1 MRLGIDIHVLR
12 QVQSGLYY
20 YVWNLVNSLV
30 EGDHAHQITLFLY
43 GPRCLNT
50 RERLR
55 QLRNAFQNARIEHFW
70 DGAPLRL
77 LSTSRAAELLG
88 SPRFLRT
95 FDKNVVLPIWH
106 RIETSDKLPIK
117 WRADGRSVS
126 RRVDVFHHPYGL
138 ILPVNDRAN
147 VMTVPDLIPRH
158 FPQFCE
164 AWTIALADEAFACLD
179 RMDVVVTFSQHTK
192 AAMVESL
199 GVSEDK
205 IRVIPLAA
213 HGQYRPLEEAL
224 RRPIL
229 AKLGLDAQPYVLY
242 LGSLDPRKNVSRLV
256 EGFGRL
262 RQEAPSLEH
271 QLVLA
276 GPRGWK
282 SDIVFDTI
290 ARLRLQSQVKWL
302 DHVSFDD
309 LPALLGAADLFVYP
323 SLYEGFGLPPL
334 EAMAC
339 GTPVVAS
346 RATSLP
352 EVIGD
357 AGLLVDASRVED
369 LTEAMHRVITDRA
382 LHAHL
387 AAKALARAQAF
398 SWRETGRLTLAA
410 YEEAATLSSQGRHRP
425 VLNRKWAQPLRQ
437 SARNWVIG
445 RAFAVPKSMPP

>member
-1 MRLGIDIHVLR
+1 
-12 QVQSGLYY
+12 
-20 YVWNLVNSLV
+20 
-30 EGDHAHQITLFLY
+30 
-43 GPRCLNT
+43 
-50 RERLR
+50 
-55 QLRNAFQNARIEHFW
+55 
-70 DGAPLRL
+70 
-77 LSTSRAAELLG
+77 
-88 SPRFLRT
+88 
-95 FDKNVVLPIWH
+95 
-106 RIETSDKLPIK
+106 
-117 WRADGRSVS
+117 
-126 RRVDVFHHPYGL
+126 VDVFHHPYGL

-147 VMTVPDLIPRH
+147 VMTVPDLIPRR
-158 FPQFCE
+158 FPEFCQPG
-164 AWTIALADEAFACLD
+164 TIALAEEAFACLD
-179 RMDVVVTFSQHTK
+179 RMDVVLTFSQHTK
-192 AAMVESL
+192 SEVVESL

-213 HGQYRPLEEAL
+213 HRQFRPLEKES
-224 RRPIL
+224 RRAIL
-229 AKLGLDAQPYVLY
+229 AKLGLDTRPYVLY

-276 GPRGWK
+276 GPRGWM

-309 LPALLGAADLFVYP
+309 LPALLGGADLFVFP

-357 AGLLVDASRVED
+357 AGLPVDASRVED

-387 AAKALARAQAF
+387 AAKGLARAKAF

-410 YEEAATLSSQGRHRP
+410 YEEAATLASQGRHRP
-425 VLNRKWAQPLRQ
+425 VRNRKMAQPPRQ
-437 SARNWVIG
+437 TARNWVIF
-445 RAFAVPKSMPP
+445 RAFAVPNSMPR